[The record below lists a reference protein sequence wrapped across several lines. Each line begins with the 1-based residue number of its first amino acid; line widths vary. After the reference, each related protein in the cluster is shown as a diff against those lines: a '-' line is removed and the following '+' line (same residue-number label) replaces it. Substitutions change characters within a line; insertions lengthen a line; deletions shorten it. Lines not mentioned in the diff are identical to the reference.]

1 MINLENNK
9 ILMKHKDL
17 VNAKYEA
24 KLIHNKI
31 FVYLLYA
38 FQKNTDKDKL
48 IHEVSR
54 EELLTLV
61 HKQNDRTIKGLKNI
75 LSDLRQKELFLVDER
90 DDGSFDYITAGFID
104 KFSYNDKSDTFTIYA
119 DADVH
124 RLLHRYLKDGYTPI
138 NLKIWFE
145 LKNSYSQRFYDL
157 LRAWSGTKDVINYK
171 LDYIRK
177 VLLLEN
183 KYKVYSDFKKRVL
196 LPAIKELNS
205 TGYFEIDFKEIR
217 KGRSIDSIDFIVKD
231 LDKRKYF
238 DKKDTASLLED
249 LNIENEEE
257 NTTLEALNKEN
268 SMNVSESKKETLKTE
283 NKEFFIP
290 DTEIFTKG
298 TLRSFKKDFS
308 NVDFTNVYMEKA
320 FDDAVMITLDRDDVE
335 TIKATSYKFF
345 KGTLDN
351 KIEEYK
357 LEEQKDLE
365 HKIEMDWNW

>member
-1 MINLENNK
+1 MENNK

-104 KFSYNDKSDTFTIYA
+104 KFSYNDKSDIFTIYA

-157 LRAWSGTKDVINYK
+157 LRAWSGTKNIINYK
-171 LDYIRK
+171 LEYIRK

-205 TGYFEIDFKEIR
+205 TGYFEIEFKEVR

-238 DKKDTASLLED
+238 DKEGSIKEVIGHGKNGNNRILEQIKEEKGM
-249 LNIENEEE
+249 NIQKGKN
-257 NTTLEALNKEN
+257 
-268 SMNVSESKKETLKTE
+268 ETLKIE
-283 NKEFFIP
+283 NKELYIP
-290 DTEIFTKG
+290 DETVFTKG
-298 TLRSFKKDFS
+298 TLRSFRMNFNNIDFK
-308 NVDFTNVYMEKA
+308 NEYMKRA
-320 FDDAVMITLDRDDVE
+320 FNDSVMITLDRDDVE
-335 TIKATSYKFF
+335 IIKATSYKFF

-351 KIEEYK
+351 KILEYK
-357 LEEQKDLE
+357 LEEKEDIA
-365 HKIEMDWNW
+365 HKKEMDMFW